1 MNRHPSQNEIGATN
15 YADRSSATVRRRDL
29 LRHVATGSLAAAA
42 VGAVS
47 VTDAD
52 AQSGRAQHKLRR
64 IALDSVW
71 GHMEGYQGAAGWRD
85 GSIVTLSGSIEY
97 RGSTLDDYGD
107 EPYEDEVVRLKL
119 DPLKLNEDDFGLE
132 GILIGMLP
140 LGMRPAAT
148 QVFIV
153 SSDNLT
159 GNSEIHITP
168 HGEILL
174 ALEDESDDDAEP
186 AQNDPQSPECLTDQR
201 RLQRLLRRRRRAAH
215 LAAQRRRR
223 LRRRAMRARR
233 RCGRMVR
240 LKGPSEMSLGN
251 ISFVATPAL

>member
-1 MNRHPSQNEIGATN
+1 MNRHPSQNDVVATKV
-15 YADRSSATVRRRDL
+15 ADRTSAPVGRRDL
-29 LRHVATGSLAAAA
+29 LRHVVTGSLAAAA

-47 VTDAD
+47 VADAE

-64 IALDSVW
+64 IALDGVW
-71 GHMEGYQGAAGWRD
+71 GPMEGYPGAAGWRD

-186 AQNDPQSPECLTDQR
+186 VQDDPQSPECLADQR
-201 RLQRLLRRRRRAAH
+201 RLLRRRRRSAR
-215 LAAQRRRR
+215 LAERRRRR
-223 LRRRAMRARR
+223 LRRRALRARR

-240 LKGPSEMSLGN
+240 LKGPSEMSLAN